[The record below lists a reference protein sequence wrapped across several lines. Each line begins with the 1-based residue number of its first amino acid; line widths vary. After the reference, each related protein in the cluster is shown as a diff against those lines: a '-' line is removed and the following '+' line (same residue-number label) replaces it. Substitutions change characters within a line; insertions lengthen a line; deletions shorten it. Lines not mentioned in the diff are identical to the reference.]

1 MASGYLTCQTVSN
14 ILTRINVRSL
24 MFSLLHDYSY
34 VLIFLLIGISF
45 VLVNYLIPLLI
56 GHKSLGAQT
65 SSTYESGEVPIG
77 SAWIQFDISY
87 YLFALIFLAFDV
99 EIAFLFPILVV
110 FKEMM
115 SFTILFELVLFL
127 TILTFAI
134 FYAWN
139 KGHFEWK

>member
-1 MASGYLTCQTVSN
+1 
-14 ILTRINVRSL
+14 

-34 VLIFLLIGISF
+34 VLIFLLIGIAF
-45 VLVNYLIPLLI
+45 VLVNYLIPQII

-99 EIAFLFPILVV
+99 EIAFLFPVLVV

-115 SFTILFELVLFL
+115 SFTVLFELVLFL
-127 TILTFAI
+127 TLLTFAI

-139 KGHFEWK
+139 KGLFEWK

>member
-1 MASGYLTCQTVSN
+1 
-14 ILTRINVRSL
+14 

-34 VLIFLLIGISF
+34 VLIFILIGVSF
-45 VLVNYLIPLLI
+45 VLVNYLIPQII
-56 GHKSLGAQT
+56 GRKSLGAQT

-77 SAWIQFDISY
+77 GAWIKFDISY

-99 EIAFLFPILVV
+99 EIAFLFPVLVV

-127 TILTFAI
+127 TLLTFAI

-139 KGHFEWK
+139 KGLFEWK

>member
-1 MASGYLTCQTVSN
+1 
-14 ILTRINVRSL
+14 

-34 VLIFLLIGISF
+34 VLIFLLIGIAF
-45 VLVNYLIPLLI
+45 VLVNYLIPQII

-99 EIAFLFPILVV
+99 EIAFLFPVLVV

-127 TILTFAI
+127 TLLTFAI

-139 KGHFEWK
+139 KGLFEWK

>member
-1 MASGYLTCQTVSN
+1 
-14 ILTRINVRSL
+14 

-34 VLIFLLIGISF
+34 VLIFLLIGIAF
-45 VLVNYLIPLLI
+45 VLVNYLIPQII

-99 EIAFLFPILVV
+99 EIAFLFPVLVV

-115 SFTILFELVLFL
+115 SFTVLFELVLFL
-127 TILTFAI
+127 VLLTFAI

-139 KGHFEWK
+139 KGLFEWK

>member
-1 MASGYLTCQTVSN
+1 
-14 ILTRINVRSL
+14 

-34 VLIFLLIGISF
+34 VLIFLLIGIAF
-45 VLVNYLIPLLI
+45 VLVNYLIPQII

-65 SSTYESGEVPIG
+65 KSTYESGEVPIG

-99 EIAFLFPILVV
+99 EIAFLFPVLVV

-115 SFTILFELVLFL
+115 SFTVLFELVLFL
-127 TILTFAI
+127 TLLTFAI

-139 KGHFEWK
+139 KGLFEWK